1 MEAPRGD
8 SPPDSTS
15 NDFPPPGMKSRQ
27 TLSALV
33 GSALVLIAT
42 AGIGWGLLAYKS
54 GQIAGAKSKPAPA
67 EVVESVRIDP
77 VQESEFR
84 QSTSAIGTVVAPQ
97 WMTVRTESS
106 GRINAL
112 HVGSGQTV
120 KKGDLL
126 LELDCSVE
134 IASRKA
140 AQAKLNMATRALKR
154 LTGLSESGAVSSTE
168 LEQSQFDKE
177 SAEAEIERLDAVIA
191 KRSLRAPYDA
201 RVGLINVS
209 VGQYLPE
216 ALVTLVMSGMSITDP
231 KLSPTIARLTKSQH
245 DRLLSLVEFASAQLE
260 LAKEQGSLVGRD
272 EVNTA
277 LRQFGEA
284 VNGEI
289 ESLPVAVSSALVS
302 MNLTPSAAD
311 AVALC
316 VQRVVDAVRGR
327 ILRGLEVDGGMEAG
341 GDARPSG
348 GGAEGGGVA

>member
-1 MEAPRGD
+1 MGEGVDNSGKAGGDARPTGDGRPGPEVRGTQGGGGAYALTAEPGGMSSGQLAYWLHHSGATPRMVSQVTIKNWRERGMPGVWDATLYKTGGWRYDPQACAAWVAANVGD
-8 SPPDSTS
+8 GGRSHGGVRD
-15 NDFPPPGMKSRQ
+15 GAGRGGVGGKSG
-27 TLSALV
+27 LSRV
-33 GSALVLIAT
+33 EGV
-42 AGIGWGLLAYKS
+42 AGGDARPTDARPSSGGTQGAAGADELLAVL
-54 GQIAGAKSKPAPA
+54 ARDADEA
-67 EVVESVRIDP
+67 
-77 VQESEFR
+77 
-84 QSTSAIGTVVAPQ
+84 
-97 WMTVRTESS
+97 
-106 GRINAL
+106 
-112 HVGSGQTV
+112 
-120 KKGDLL
+120 
-126 LELDCSVE
+126 
-134 IASRKA
+134 RK
-140 AQAKLNMATRALKR
+140 
-154 LTGLSESGAVSSTE
+154 
-168 LEQSQFDKE
+168 LEQIKTEEQ
-177 SAEAEIERLDAVIA
+177 
-191 KRSLRAPYDA
+191 RAA
-201 RVGLINVS
+201 AL
-209 VGQYLPE
+209 GQYLPE

-341 GDARPSG
+341 GDARTAG
-348 GGAEGGGVA
+348 GGAEGGGGA